1 MPSPAPSRQLEPA
14 ASQDSIDGL
23 LAAPQPEVQLT
34 NGYSESWQGQL
45 DQLGHDFEDFFL
57 DMFKEPN
64 GLDSFHPQ
72 HRSLANVFCRGS
84 PSLSYQSAAIFI
96 KHWAATSGTR
106 LGRPLHVDSAE
117 LKVRLLQQYTK
128 HMTGEPFD
136 PTTFKQLIAYC
147 RGELQVKLSLATGP
161 PPSWIIQ
168 KDVLDQIFRS
178 LFAPDLPV
186 QCFRARWQMAYW
198 ICMTVATQARLGT
211 CFKTSKRYKKE
222 KRLVWGDITLVIT
235 KSKLTG
241 GDNQLSHFFESPNA
255 KRKKFWTLELDEFP
269 VLWLD
274 ATFYLL
280 IIAHIAGAFPNG
292 WTYEQL
298 LDPLQFNSRPGDCFE
313 LTFNPAKSTEA
324 VFLGADDGTEWMK
337 STVGTYLDK
346 ISAHAGLE
354 GRITPHSIRRSGAV
368 AMKLKGGY
376 PIRQDLLADNDVGAT
391 HEQIKQQLNYAVGTA
406 TFERYSGFVV

>member
-96 KHWAATSGTR
+96 KHWAATSGAR
-106 LGRPLHVDSAE
+106 LGRPLHVDSTE

-147 RGELQVKLSLATGP
+147 RGELQVKLSLGHRTSSLPG
-161 PPSWIIQ
+161 S
-168 KDVLDQIFRS
+168 FR
-178 LFAPDLPV
+178 
-186 QCFRARWQMAYW
+186 R
-198 ICMTVATQARLGT
+198 
-211 CFKTSKRYKKE
+211 TS
-222 KRLVWGDITLVIT
+222 
-235 KSKLTG
+235 
-241 GDNQLSHFFESPNA
+241 
-255 KRKKFWTLELDEFP
+255 
-269 VLWLD
+269 
-274 ATFYLL
+274 
-280 IIAHIAGAFPNG
+280 
-292 WTYEQL
+292 
-298 LDPLQFNSRPGDCFE
+298 
-313 LTFNPAKSTEA
+313 
-324 VFLGADDGTEWMK
+324 
-337 STVGTYLDK
+337 
-346 ISAHAGLE
+346 
-354 GRITPHSIRRSGAV
+354 SIRFSDPSSPRISPCSVSVQDG
-368 AMKLKGGY
+368 KW
-376 PIRQDLLADNDVGAT
+376 PIGSA
-391 HEQIKQQLNYAVGTA
+391 
-406 TFERYSGFVV
+406 